1 MLHDSSK
8 TENYCWSVLVKFE
21 EKSRIDNSIRN
32 HPYSFQSYTH
42 LFDEFFCLIRSF
54 FDG

>member
-8 TENYCWSVLVKFE
+8 TENYCRSGPVKFE
-21 EKSRIDNSIRN
+21 EKLRIDNFIRK
-32 HPYSFQSYTH
+32 HPQSYQSNTH